1 MDGLVDYSE
10 SGKVPAISLNFENT
24 LNDLVGPKKKH
35 LMGIIQ
41 RTFYT
46 KIRKTRKFCLDA
58 VQSLCYFFI
67 AIIELA

>member
-24 LNDLVGPKKKH
+24 LNDLVGPKKH
-35 LMGIIQ
+35 FMDIIQ
-41 RTFYT
+41 RTFHT

>member
-24 LNDLVGPKKKH
+24 LNDLVGPKKH

-58 VQSLCYFFI
+58 VQSLCCFFI